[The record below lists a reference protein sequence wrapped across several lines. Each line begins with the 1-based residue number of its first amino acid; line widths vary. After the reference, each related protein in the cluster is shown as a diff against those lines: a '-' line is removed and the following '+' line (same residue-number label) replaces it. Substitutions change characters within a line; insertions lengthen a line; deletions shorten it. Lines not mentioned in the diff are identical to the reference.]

1 MTLKQKCNKQPI
13 YYNLAVDS
21 CNKTLG
27 AEAKNATVALAVTAK
42 SVPQEDAF
50 WPGTDVYPVW
60 AKFSV
65 VDVGYSGVTRTSDET
80 CTSGNRKHHV
90 QHITISVQI

>member
-13 YYNLAVDS
+13 YCNLVVHS

-27 AEAKNATVALAVTAK
+27 AEAKNATAK

-80 CTSGNRKHHV
+80 CTSGGRKHHV